1 MAAPAKPAA
10 KSGGKKA
17 AGKAK
22 KAPGAAR
29 CRIQIY
35 KVSGDKLERST
46 RFCPK
51 CGPGIFMANHKDRY
65 TCGACKYMEK
75 K

>member
-1 MAAPAKPAA
+1 MAAKAA
-10 KSGGKKA
+10 K
-17 AGKAK
+17 AGKPK

-29 CRIQIY
+29 CRIQLY
-35 KVSGDKLERST
+35 KVNGEKLERAS

>member
-1 MAAPAKPAA
+1 MAAKAPAKAA
-10 KSGGKKA
+10 KKG
-17 AGKAK
+17 AGKEK

-29 CRIQIY
+29 SRIILY
-35 KVSGDKLERST
+35 KVSGEKLERNS

-65 TCGACKYMEK
+65 TCGQCKYMEK

>member
-1 MAAPAKPAA
+1 MAAKAPAKPAG
-10 KSGGKKA
+10 KQKGGKE
-17 AGKAK
+17 K
-22 KAPGAAR
+22 KAPGVNGGRAS
-29 CRIQIY
+29 IY
-35 KVSGDKLERST
+35 KVNGGKLERST

-65 TCGACKYMEK
+65 TCGGCNYMEK

>member
-1 MAAPAKPAA
+1 MAAPK
-10 KSGGKKA
+10 GGKKG
-17 AGKAK
+17 GKEK

-29 CRIQIY
+29 SRITLY
-35 KVSGDKLERST
+35 KVSGEKLERTS

-65 TCGACKYMEK
+65 TCGQCNYMEK

>member
-1 MAAPAKPAA
+1 MAA
-10 KSGGKKA
+10 KA
-17 AGKAK
+17 APTKAKKGAGKEK

-29 CRIQIY
+29 SRIKLY
-35 KVSGDKLERST
+35 KISGDKLERAS

-65 TCGACKYMEK
+65 SCGACGYMEK

>member
-1 MAAPAKPAA
+1 MAAKPA
-10 KSGGKKA
+10 KGGKP
-17 AGKAK
+17 K

-29 CRIQIY
+29 SRIQLY
-35 KVSGDKLERST
+35 KIHGEKLERTT

-51 CGPGIFMANHKDRY
+51 CGPGIFMANHKDRFA
-65 TCGACKYMEK
+65 CGSCNYMEK

>member
-1 MAAPAKPAA
+1 MAAPK
-10 KSGGKKA
+10 KGGKE
-17 AGKAK
+17 K
-22 KAPGAAR
+22 KASGAAR
-29 CRIQIY
+29 SRIKLY
-35 KVSGDKLERST
+35 KVNGEKLERQSK
-46 RFCPK
+46 FCPK

>member
-1 MAAPAKPAA
+1 MAGAKPAPKA
-10 KSGGKKA
+10 KKA
-17 AGKAK
+17 AGKEK

-29 CRIQIY
+29 SRLKLY
-35 KVSGDKLERST
+35 KVNGEKLERAS

-65 TCGACKYMEK
+65 TCGQCNYMEK

>member
-1 MAAPAKPAA
+1 MAGKPAT
-10 KSGGKKA
+10 KPGGKAQKG
-17 AGKAK
+17 GKEK

-29 CRIQIY
+29 SRIKLY
-35 KVSGDKLERST
+35 KINGEKLERGS

-65 TCGACKYMEK
+65 SCGSCNYMEK

>member
-1 MAAPAKPAA
+1 MAAPTKT
-10 KSGGKKA
+10 KG
-17 AGKAK
+17 GKAK

-29 CRIQIY
+29 SRIQLY
-35 KVSGDKLERST
+35 KIDGSKLTRGS

-51 CGPGIFMANHKDRY
+51 CGQGIFMASHKDRY
-65 TCGACKYMEK
+65 TCGKCNYMEK

>member
-1 MAAPAKPAA
+1 MAAKPAGKPA
-10 KSGGKKA
+10 GKQKGGKE
-17 AGKAK
+17 K

-29 CRIQIY
+29 SRIQIY
-35 KVSGDKLERST
+35 KVSGDKLERTT

-65 TCGACKYMEK
+65 TCGNCNYMEK

>member
-1 MAAPAKPAA
+1 MAAKTAG
-10 KSGGKKA
+10 GGK
-17 AGKAK
+17 AGKGAGKPK

-29 CRIQIY
+29 SRIALY
-35 KVSGDKLERST
+35 KVEGGKLKRES

-51 CGPGIFMANHKDRY
+51 CGPGIFMANHKNRH
-65 TCGACKYMEK
+65 TCGKCGYMEK